1 MSSLKT
7 GLNALLTQEESV
19 LVLIDHQPFQ
29 FANLNSHEP
38 TMIINNVI
46 GFGRRMAARLGGASR
61 DSTGSREFVHR
72 TCGCDG
78 CGLSL
83 GAAAPWREQASIW
96 RLTCKDSVCQGTSLR
111 DLLPSSPFALLNCSV
126 FVLPV
131 AVSYKPF
138 PVLLSILREMRGAKE
153 RR

>member
-1 MSSLKT
+1 
-7 GLNALLTQEESV
+7 
-19 LVLIDHQPFQ
+19 
-29 FANLNSHEP
+29 
-38 TMIINNVI
+38 
-46 GFGRRMAARLGGASR
+46 MAARLGGASG

-96 RLTCKDSVCQGTSLR
+96 RLTCKDSVSQGISLR
-111 DLLPSSPFALLNCSV
+111 DLLPSPPVSLLNRSV
-126 FVLPV
+126 VVIPV

-138 PVLLSILREMRGAKE
+138 PVLLSIFE
-153 RR
+153 RNARSKGEKMTV